1 MEFGLNDVAASASSV
16 HQASSD
22 ARDGVVHA
30 LSLSCLAYRTMN
42 TGDTTTLCLKNNT
55 DVARYNF
62 NSHQPILVTF
72 GRDVGEKVCYRTVV
86 SYPAFLTNVS
96 LQHYMGKHEPRK

>member
-30 LSLSCLAYRTMN
+30 LSLSCLAYRTIN
-42 TGDTTTLCLKNNT
+42 TGDTATLCLK
-55 DVARYNF
+55 
-62 NSHQPILVTF
+62 
-72 GRDVGEKVCYRTVV
+72 K
-86 SYPAFLTNVS
+86 
-96 LQHYMGKHEPRK
+96 QH